1 MSVFLDL
8 RTSQG
13 SSTASLTAGIPAFAG
28 AIGLQ
33 ILNAA
38 GNIRVALEATVGIAQ
53 GAIGSNTIT
62 LQVLRNIPSDIISS
76 TYKSGNV
83 IHSRT
88 FTIPAGTTSILTF
101 AAADNQPG
109 ASPTEPG
116 QINYSLWVTASGA
129 AASFH
134 GPQVLIGTA
143 ATG

>member
-13 SSTASLTAGIPAFAG
+13 SSTASLTAGTPAFAG

-33 ILNAA
+33 ILNAT
-38 GNIRVALEATVGIAQ
+38 GNIRVALEVTVGIAQ
-53 GAIGSNTIT
+53 GAISSNTIT
-62 LQVLRNIPSDIISS
+62 LQILRNISSDSISS
-76 TYKSGNV
+76 TYKSANV
-83 IHSRT
+83 VHSRT
-88 FTIPAGTTSILTF
+88 FTISAGTTSILTY
-101 AAADNQPG
+101 AAADNQP
-109 ASPTEPG
+109 ASSSTEPG

-143 ATG
+143 VTE